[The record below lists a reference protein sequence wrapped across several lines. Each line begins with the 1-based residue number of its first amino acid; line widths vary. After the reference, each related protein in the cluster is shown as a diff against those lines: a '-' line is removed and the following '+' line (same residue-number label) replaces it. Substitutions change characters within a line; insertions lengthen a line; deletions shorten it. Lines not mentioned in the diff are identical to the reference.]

1 MRGLIRCL
9 LAGLLALALGACSQ
23 SPAKPDKPA
32 AQDLAEIYRLAAAAY
47 EAQDW
52 AASERHYL
60 NLTRGAPE
68 EVEPWFKLGNVYART
83 QRYDRAIACYR
94 EALVRDSRNLKAWH
108 NIAVTQLREAG
119 ASFLELE
126 MLTAEDDPLHEKSV
140 RIQRTIDELV
150 N

>member
-1 MRGLIRCL
+1 MSR
-9 LAGLLALALGACSQ
+9 LAVILLALALGACAQTST
-23 SPAKPDKPA
+23 KPDQA
-32 AQDLAEIYRLAAAAY
+32 TAQDLAEIYRLAATAY
-47 EAQDW
+47 DEQDW
-52 AASERHYL
+52 AASEQHYL

-94 EALVRDSRNLKAWH
+94 EALVRDSRNVKAWH

-126 MLTAEDDPLHEKSV
+126 MLTQDDDPLHEKSV
-140 RIQRTIDELV
+140 RIQRAIDELV

>member
-9 LAGLLALALGACSQ
+9 LVTSLALALGACGQ
-23 SPAKPDKPA
+23 TQTKPDKLAP
-32 AQDLAEIYRLAAAAY
+32 QDLAEIYRLAAAAY

-52 AASERHYL
+52 AASERHYRD
-60 NLTRGAPE
+60 LTRGAPE

-83 QRYDRAIACYR
+83 QRYDLAIACYR
-94 EALVRDSRNLKAWH
+94 EVLVRDSRDVKAWH

-126 MLTAEDDPLHEKSV
+126 MLTKEDDPLHAKSV
-140 RIQRTIDELV
+140 RIQRAIDELV